1 MEANYTIPDTSTL
14 IRTHKN
20 HEVPGA
26 RLTLSRQTEGK
37 PGDTLTITGDGFKA
51 FASVEYVKIGG
62 IDITPAPKPATN
74 RNGEFTANILVPDL
88 ADGTNAIDVK
98 VGVTASANFKILEA
112 TASAMMP
119 TMMEAEAAT
128 PDVAFAAVIAED
140 NLIAVYHF
148 DPATQN
154 EAPNYGYTVYDARPL
169 FMSGNNLDSIEPGQF
184 YTVEVSEN
192 QMGVTLGNQT
202 VDLYAAFT
210 PIRW

>member
-1 MEANYTIPDTSTL
+1 M
-14 IRTHKN
+14 
-20 HEVPGA
+20 
-26 RLTLSRQTEGK
+26 
-37 PGDTLTITGDGFKA
+37 
-51 FASVEYVKIGG
+51 
-62 IDITPAPKPATN
+62 
-74 RNGEFTANILVPDL
+74 
-88 ADGTNAIDVK
+88 
-98 VGVTASANFKILEA
+98 
-112 TASAMMP
+112 
-119 TMMEAEAAT
+119 AEAAT

-184 YTVEVSEN
+184 YTVEVSED

-202 VDLYAAFT
+202 VDLYAPFT